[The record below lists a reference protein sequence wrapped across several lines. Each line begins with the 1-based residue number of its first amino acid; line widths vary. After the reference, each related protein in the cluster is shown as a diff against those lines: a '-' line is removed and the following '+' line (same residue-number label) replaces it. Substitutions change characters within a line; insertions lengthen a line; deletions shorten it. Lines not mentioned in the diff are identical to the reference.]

1 MTSTASA
8 GPAAVVDPSS
18 LLTDGAQ
25 LIGGQWV
32 PTVGGETIDVI
43 DWADAVVLDGF
54 RFLGVSEPRT
64 LGGGSDAASVASG
77 SHEVYARKL
86 FSSRE

>member
-1 MTSTASA
+1 LWN
-8 GPAAVVDPSS
+8 PSS

-32 PTVGGETIDVI
+32 PAAGGETIDVI
-43 DWADAVVLDGF
+43 NPADAEVLNGF

-77 SHEVYARKL
+77 NHDVDAR
-86 FSSRE
+86 